1 MKSEHDPVLQEDRN
15 DTVRSLVR
23 ALESH
28 GPGEGAHADRV
39 AVYATAIGQ
48 RLGLGLDDLI
58 DLRWAAALHDV
69 GKIEVDA
76 KLLKKFGKLTDEE
89 MRQMRTHSEM
99 AMRVIGELEWL
110 KPVMPIIRHHHER
123 FDGTG
128 YPDGFAGDDIPLG
141 ARIIAVAETFD
152 VLTEETGWRKKM
164 SCEDALE
171 EVRRCSDAQFDPQV
185 VEAFCEIQPLV
196 QPIGMDS

>member
-1 MKSEHDPVLQEDRN
+1 MKREHDPVLQEDRN

-23 ALESH
+23 ALEKH

-39 AVYATAIGQ
+39 AVYATAIGHK
-48 RLGLGLDDLI
+48 LGLGLDELI
-58 DLRWAAALHDV
+58 DLHWAAALHDV
-69 GKIEVDA
+69 GKITVDP

-89 MRQMRTHSEM
+89 MQQMRSHSEM
-99 AMRVIGELEWL
+99 AMRVIGEFDWL
-110 KPVMPIIRHHHER
+110 KPVLPMVRHHHER
-123 FDGTG
+123 FDGSG

-152 VLTEETGWRKKM
+152 VLTEETVWRKKM

-185 VEAFCEIQPLV
+185 VEAFCEIQPLI
-196 QPIGMDS
+196 QPVGMDA